1 MSLLFAI
8 ESFMNDWAED
18 IVLEIC
24 LLAKESGHSVFN
36 HLTKDN
42 EFRKNHKL
50 IDNAVTFIRQIRAG
64 TFLTMH
70 GPLFA
75 ALPGHVLEARRV
87 DFVTKRVK
95 QLKGSK
101 EGIRGLLVRCAK
113 NYFAALSPG
122 MDIPEYLKKY
132 YPKTVEHFLLE
143 DNGMGSAKAHFMMFY
158 FPPDSAKQQA
168 LENSMAR
175 MREKS
180 AQVYEMAA
188 GFAGKISN
196 YDDDVKVRE
205 GYWANIS
212 RLFKEF
218 ERLRAENKTSYTI
231 PSCFDFVFRQADRLH
246 GHFGAAYK
254 GYFDMGSQTVARAIE
269 EIRNR

>member
-8 ESFMNDWAED
+8 DSFMNDWAED

-50 IDNAVTFIRQIRAG
+50 IDNAVTLIRQIRAG

-87 DFVTKRVK
+87 DFVIKRVK
-95 QLKGSK
+95 QLKGNK

-122 MDIPEYLKKY
+122 QDVPEYLKKY

-143 DNGMGSAKAHFMMFY
+143 DNGMGSVKAHFMMFY

-168 LENSMAR
+168 LENSIAR
-175 MREKS
+175 IQEKS
-180 AQVYEMAA
+180 MKVYEMAA
-188 GFAGKISN
+188 GYTEKITN
-196 YDDDVKVRE
+196 YDVGIKTRE
-205 GYWANIS
+205 GYWANIGK
-212 RLFKEF
+212 LYKEF
-218 ERLRAENKTSYTI
+218 ERLRAKNKTSYSI
-231 PSCFDFVFRQADRLH
+231 ISCFDFVFKYADVVYSC
-246 GHFGAAYK
+246 FGSAYK
-254 GYFDMGSQTVARAIE
+254 GHFDIGSATVARAMK
-269 EIRNR
+269 EIVNK